1 MRDHPEA
8 AEQATIRQ
16 HCKLLRLPTLGLQF
30 VKLSEEA
37 VRQKQ
42 THTRYLE
49 ALLRAELEEREQ
61 LAVQRRIWEAHLPR
75 VKTMEEFDFSQAPQ
89 ISAGQV
95 LELAEGGYI
104 SRAEPLIFV

>member
-8 AEQATIRQ
+8 VEHATIRQ
-16 HCKLLRLPTLGLQF
+16 HCKLLRVPTIGLQF

-37 VRQKQ
+37 VQQKQ

-61 LAVQRRIWEAHLPR
+61 RAVQRRIWEAHLPR
-75 VKTMEEFDFSQAPQ
+75 
-89 ISAGQV
+89 
-95 LELAEGGYI
+95 
-104 SRAEPLIFV
+104 SRRWKSSIFRKRRRCRPARCGNWQRAAIWGVPSR